1 MTIFGDNEIGRRAD
15 GPTHR
20 LGWIR
25 LAIGLAQGL
34 ALFGLYRATE
44 AKVWPATSPEA
55 FAPMLLVAG
64 WLPVML
70 LGGVGRLRPRT
81 LLIWTVVAATV
92 LAFLGW
98 WDRAS
103 WPLALHEEFA
113 GPRPPVVIFS
123 AVALF
128 IAHHLIV
135 PADAAR
141 RWFAPFPAYFDT
153 AWKAGVQLA
162 LSVAFV
168 GAFWLLLFLGAGLF
182 RVIGLDFLEDLLRKD
197 WFNIP
202 ITCLAF
208 ALAVHLTDVRDGLIR
223 RVRTVALMLLG
234 WLLPVMTVLAAG
246 FLIALPFTGLGGLW
260 ETGSATSLVLAA
272 MAALII
278 LINAVYQDGEPDSAP
293 GAALRWAVRI
303 AALILVPLAVL
314 AFVGLGLRIGQH
326 GLTPDRIIAAACA
339 MVGALHAAGY
349 AFAAVRPGPWMR
361 PLERTNVIGA
371 IGTVV
376 VILALFSPIADPARL
391 SVADQMARLDRG
403 AVSAEQFDYAFLRF
417 DSGRAGEKALAK
429 LAASKDAE
437 VAKRAKAA
445 QAAESR
451 YDAREETTPPVQTRF
466 EVYPTNA
473 ILPDGFEGP
482 VRPGDPRSGCTE
494 VGECVAM
501 PIDLNGDGREEVLVA
516 RSFSVALLA
525 QGTDG
530 RWIDQGEYRP
540 AFCRG
545 DERRDLLD
553 LMREGRIA
561 PLPPRWPSLSVGEK
575 VATLDVSN
583 LCDEPESDAAA
594 PAKTDPVTEHG
605 PLTPSTP

>member
-1 MTIFGDNEIGRRAD
+1 MTIFGDNESGAAPA
-15 GPTHR
+15 GPSHR
-20 LGWIR
+20 LGWVR
-25 LAIGLAQGL
+25 LAIGLVQAV
-34 ALFGLYRATE
+34 ALWWLYRSASAYGWLCNDDGCPTPY
-44 AKVWPATSPEA
+44 WPATVPEL
-55 FAPMLLVAG
+55 FGPLTMIFVMVPVLLLA
-64 WLPVML
+64 
-70 LGGVGRLRPRT
+70 GVGRMRMRT
-81 LLIWTVVAATV
+81 LALWALAATV
-92 LAFLGW
+92 VLALLGW
-98 WDRAS
+98 WDRVN
-103 WPLALHEEFA
+103 WPLTPYEEIP
-113 GPRPPVVIFS
+113 GPRAPVVVFS

-128 IAHHLIV
+128 IAHHLIA

-223 RVRTVALMLLG
+223 GVRTVALMLLG

-339 MVGALHAAGY
+339 VVGALHAAGY

-391 SVADQMARLDRG
+391 SVADQMSRLERG
-403 AVSAEQFDYAFLRF
+403 AVSSDQFDYAFLRF

-445 QAAESR
+445 QAADNR
-451 YDAREETTPPVQTRF
+451 YAFEDELEPPVEARF
-466 EVYPTNA
+466 ETYPTTA
-473 ILPDGFEGP
+473 TLPDGFAGSVP
-482 VRPGDPRSGCTE
+482 NSDPRSQCRE
-494 VGECVAM
+494 AGECVAAPM
-501 PIDLNGDGREEVLVA
+501 DLNADGVPEVLLATRYAITLMA
-516 RSFSVALLA
+516 RDA
-525 QGTDG
+525 TDG
-530 RWIDQGEYRP
+530 WSSRGVYQRIACP
-540 AFCRG
+540 G
-545 DERRDLLD
+545 DERSDL
-553 LMREGRIA
+553 RELLKAGRVHPVA
-561 PLPPRWPSLSVGEK
+561 PAWPSLDISGRRAALGGFEPCPDARADAA
-575 VATLDVSN
+575 VA
-583 LCDEPESDAAA
+583 AAA
-594 PAKTDPVTEHG
+594 P
-605 PLTPSTP
+605 